1 MISAL
6 CFPFHNFFKCQDP
19 KRKIHKPVKGVL
31 RLEIEKLQASS
42 LDIENTME
50 SGGVTFDS
58 VGHGDQLTDSSF
70 SRSHGNGSDGVQF
83 ANSKSNYVDGKELAR
98 NGSIAQGNLEPAAD
112 DVCHEI
118 ILLICLQERC
128 CSSHPFLCINW

>member
-1 MISAL
+1 MISTL
-6 CFPFHNFFKCQDP
+6 CFPFYNFFKCQDP

-42 LDIENTME
+42 LDIENTVE

-70 SRSHGNGSDGVQF
+70 SRSHGNGSNGVR
-83 ANSKSNYVDGKELAR
+83 KELAR
-98 NGSIAQGNLEPAAD
+98 NGSTAQGYLEPAAD
-112 DVCHEI
+112 DVCHEL